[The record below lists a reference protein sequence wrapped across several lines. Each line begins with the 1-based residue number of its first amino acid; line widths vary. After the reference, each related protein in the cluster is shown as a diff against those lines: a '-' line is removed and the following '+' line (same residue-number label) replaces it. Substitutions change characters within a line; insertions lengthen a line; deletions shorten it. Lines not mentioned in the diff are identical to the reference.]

1 MKVYGNGSVV
11 KKGKGFLLRVV
22 IGYGEDGE
30 PIRKSKS
37 AKTQSKRQADKLLRE
52 WIRELEAM
60 VTTVEGEKM
69 TVSELLQFHIDILDE
84 TKSVRPRTIDGYR
97 KLKLYADKMIGSK
110 LIIELT
116 FADIEEFCLELKR
129 TGGADGNSLS
139 ANTVIK
145 VFTLIKAAL
154 KQAVK
159 RRWIPY
165 NPAIDANPFKLE
177 KPEVH
182 ILSED
187 ETRRF
192 IARVLEYP
200 RKDQAAA
207 MLISVCCGT
216 RRGEVCSLR
225 WSDID
230 LDKQVVYLRNAVS
243 EVSKQQGSGKTL
255 HFDSP
260 KNANGTR
267 DIPIPD
273 ICADYLRKEKE
284 EQRQRLAYFNLHQ
297 GEDTPV
303 CANSKGGFMRP
314 SNLSKFSKTF
324 LLDNGFDPRLTLHS
338 LRHGFVTHLLDR
350 GMPANQI
357 GQISGQTPKVVLDTY
372 GNHRS
377 EAVIQ
382 KLAAE
387 LNEITSLKPSE
398 ESALRAVS

>member
-1 MKVYGNGSVV
+1 MCFECPLFRGESNSN
-11 KKGKGFLLRVV
+11 LLRVV
-22 IGYGEDGE
+22 VGYKEDGE

-37 AKTQSKRQADKLLRE
+37 AKTQSKREAERMLRE
-52 WIRELEAM
+52 WIRELETIA
-60 VTTVEGEKM
+60 TTLEGEKM
-69 TVSELLQFHIDILDE
+69 TLSQLMEYHIERLAE
-84 TKSVRPRTIDGYR
+84 TKSVRPGTVDGYR
-97 KLKLYADKMIGSK
+97 KLKVYADKVIGEK
-110 LIIELT
+110 LITDLT
-116 FADIEEFCLELKR
+116 FADIEDFCLILKR
-129 TGGADGNSLS
+129 SGGANGKSLG

-165 NPAIDANPFKLE
+165 NPAVDANPFKLE
-177 KPEVH
+177 KPEVS

-192 IARVLEYP
+192 IERALEYP
-200 RKDQAAA
+200 RTDQATAL
-207 MLISVCCGT
+207 LISVCCGT
-216 RRGEVCSLR
+216 RRGEVCSLK

-230 LDKQVVYLRNAVS
+230 LDKQVIHLRQAVA
-243 EVSKQQGSGKTL
+243 EVSSEQGKGKTL
-255 HFDSP
+255 HFDAPNTS
-260 KNANGTR
+260 NGLR

-273 ICADYLRKEKE
+273 VCAAYLRKEKE
-284 EQRQRLAYFNLHQ
+284 AQRKRLEYFNLHQ

-382 KLAAE
+382 RLAVE
-387 LNEITSLKPSE
+387 LNEITSPRSNEAVPLK
-398 ESALRAVS
+398 AVS